1 MNSDTTR
8 SSLELLYNVSRELA
22 RSLDLRAVLPRVLT
36 LSVENVGAER
46 GTLIVLDEREKPVDA
61 AIVVEGQLIP
71 HTSSQLQ
78 ATLDQGLA
86 GWVLRQREP
95 ALLQDTSKDERWL
108 RRADDD
114 RLRTGP
120 KSAICIPV
128 KTSERLV
135 GVLTLVHSAPNFF
148 NSDHLNL
155 LQAIADQAGVAI
167 YNALLYDS
175 LQTATRRYRE
185 LFEENINPLI
195 VTTWEGKILE
205 ANHAAASATGY
216 DLSELVSCSFEKLE
230 PFSLKRLREYAVELR
245 TGVDVSYEA
254 ELHGKDGKNYP
265 AEIFVLCANIG
276 GQECLQWTL
285 RDITERRELDH
296 LREDLSAMIYHD
308 LRSPLSNII
317 SSLDMLKM
325 LAPIKGNEVIQPVF
339 SIAERSTERMQR
351 LIDSLLDINRL
362 EAGQPIAN
370 KKETDVRAMIYEA
383 IEIIKPTTESKKQ
396 KISVVLQE
404 PIPPLSVDSDMIR
417 RVLINLLENA
427 ARYTSVGGT
436 LSVGVSYDMN
446 WIAIW
451 VQDSGLGIPFEDQQ
465 HIFEK
470 FTRLHS
476 EKFPKGL
483 GLGLAFCSLAV
494 RAHGGKIW
502 VESQEGQGSRFTF
515 RLPMNSA

>member
-46 GTLIVLDEREKPVDA
+46 GTLIVLDEHEKPVDA
-61 AIVVEGQLIP
+61 AIVVEGQLIS

-95 ALLQDTSKDERWL
+95 ALLLDTSKDERWL

-135 GVLTLVHSAPNFF
+135 GVLTLVHSTPNFF
-148 NSDHLNL
+148 NSDHLDL
-155 LQAIADQAGVAI
+155 LQAIADQAGIAV

-230 PFSLKRLREYAVELR
+230 PFSTKRLREYAAELR
-245 TGVDVSYEA
+245 AGVDVSYES

-285 RDITERRELDH
+285 RDLTERRELDH

-325 LAPIKGNEVIQPVF
+325 LAPIKGNEAIQPVF

-362 EAGQPIAN
+362 EAGQPIAS
-370 KKETDVRAMIYEA
+370 KKETDVRAMVYEA
-383 IEIIKPTTESKKQ
+383 IEIIKPTAESKRQ
-396 KISVVLQE
+396 KINVVLQE
-404 PIPPLSVDSDMIR
+404 PIPLLSVDSDMIR

-436 LSVGVSYDMN
+436 LSVGVSYDAD
-446 WIAIW
+446 WITIW
-451 VQDSGLGIPFEDQQ
+451 VQDSGLGIPLEDQQ

-476 EKFPKGL
+476 EKFPRGL

-494 RAHGGKIW
+494 QAHGGKIW

-515 RLPMNSA
+515 RLPMNSV